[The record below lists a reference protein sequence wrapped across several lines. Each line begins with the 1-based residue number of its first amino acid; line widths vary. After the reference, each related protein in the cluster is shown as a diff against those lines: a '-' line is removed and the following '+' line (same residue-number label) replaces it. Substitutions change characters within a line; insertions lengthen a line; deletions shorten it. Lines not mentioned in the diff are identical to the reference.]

1 MRGLRPALWVAVTVA
16 LATAPHWGLDPTRA
30 RQLVLIALLSLVVSG
45 LNLSFGHAGE
55 LSFAQPVMYAVGA
68 YVSAVIALR
77 WTDELLVA
85 LAASMLAGLLLG
97 AVTGIPGLRL
107 DGWMLAISSLF
118 LVLLIPDVVSGLRDW
133 TGGAQGLGGVPLPTV
148 LGREVDQQSYV
159 AVVVVV
165 TSAWFAV
172 FRNLVVSPFGRS
184 LSVLRESPV
193 LASSLGISV
202 VTMKLRAYALS
213 GVPAAMAGTLFA
225 FLDGYVAPESFGVA
239 AAVSILAASILGGP
253 RSVYGIFVGVA
264 LMVVG
269 PMQTTVVGEYAFIVY
284 GIFLVVAGVALRQGI
299 TGLAVSLL
307 ARVRR
312 QPAGMPVR
320 VGRVADTPTGTVDL
334 SALPGARLT
343 VSGVT
348 KTFGGVIALRDV
360 SLHVDPGEVVALIGP
375 NGSGKTTLLNVICGY
390 YKVDTGGVS
399 VGERDVTGLP
409 PYRIARAG
417 VARTFQTPL
426 VPHLSVHEA
435 VAAARSWRSPL
446 SVPEAMLRIGRFGLV
461 RRTDRA
467 AVDRL
472 LRAVGLAPV
481 AREPAPSLPLGTRR
495 LLELA
500 RSLAGEPAVLLLDE
514 VASGL
519 GEDEVAELS
528 RVVRSVRDSG
538 AAVVLVEHN
547 FSLVTALADRVVV
560 LSRGDVVVVGTPVEV
575 AAHPEVRREYLGI
588 PMEPTG
594 GGHA

>member
-1 MRGLRPALWVAVTVA
+1 MRGLRPALWVAVTLA
-16 LATAPHWGLDPTRA
+16 LATAPRWGLDPTRA

-45 LNLSFGHAGE
+45 LNLSFGQAGE

-68 YVSAVIALR
+68 YVTAVIALH
-77 WTDELLVA
+77 WTDELLIA
-85 LAASMLAGLLLG
+85 LAASMVAGLLLG

-118 LVLLIPDVVSGLRDW
+118 LVLLIPDVVGGLREW

-202 VTMKLRAYALS
+202 VAMKLRAYALS

-269 PMQTTVVGEYAFIVY
+269 PMQTTVVGDYAFVVY

-299 TGLAVSLL
+299 TGLAAPLL

-312 QPAGMPVR
+312 RPAGPTAPAARAVRPDGPV
-320 VGRVADTPTGTVDL
+320 GLP
-334 SALPGARLT
+334 ALPGARLA

-348 KTFGGVIALRDV
+348 KSFGGVTALREV

-390 YKVDTGGVS
+390 YRVDAGTVA

-426 VPHLSVHEA
+426 VPHLSVYDA
-435 VAAARSWRSPL
+435 VAAARSWRSRL
-446 SVPEAMLRIGRFGLV
+446 SVPEVMLRVGRFARAG
-461 RRTDRA
+461 RRDRA
-467 AVDRL
+467 LVDRL
-472 LRAVGLAPV
+472 LRAVGLSAV
-481 AREPAPSLPLGTRR
+481 ADEPAPSLPLGTRR

-500 RSLAGEPAVLLLDE
+500 RSLAGEPSVLLLDE

-528 RVVRSVRDSG
+528 EVVRSVRDSG
-538 AAVVLVEHN
+538 GAVVLVEHN
-547 FSLVTALADRVVV
+547 FALVTALADRVVV
-560 LSRGDVVVVGTPVEV
+560 LSRGGVVVTGTPEEV
-575 AAHPEVRREYLGI
+575 AAHPDVRREYLGI
-588 PMEPTG
+588 PVQPAG
-594 GGHA
+594 GAHA